1 MVAGKVESPGRA
13 ARRKS
18 PYEDETIPMTKNGS
32 RVFVTGAGV
41 ISPLGNDLGQ
51 FWKNLT
57 AGVSGAAPI
66 TRFDATAFDTR
77 FACEVKEFATDGV
90 IDRKDAKR
98 MDRFVQFAVV
108 ACHQAIQNAGLD
120 LQNGNL
126 NLDRVGVILGS
137 GIGGMETFEAQHR
150 VLIERGPGRVS
161 PFFIPMMISD
171 MAAGQVSIQFG
182 LKGPNF
188 CTVSACASGAH
199 AIGEAL
205 RLLRAGDADVIL
217 AGGSESTITP
227 MALSGFGNAR
237 TLYTRN
243 DDPQRASR
251 PFDQDRDGF
260 VIGEGAG
267 VIVLETEDHARR
279 RGAPLLCEL
288 DGYGASADAFHM
300 TAPSTDG
307 DGAAR
312 AMKRALDDAGMPAG
326 DVQYINAHGTSTPT
340 GDPIEVTAVKRVF
353 GEHARKLMMSSTKS
367 MTGHLLGA
375 AGGLEAVVTAL
386 TLARGVVPP
395 TINLEKTDPQCDL
408 DFVPNQART
417 QRVKAALSNSF
428 GFGGHNV
435 TLAMTAVS

>member
-1 MVAGKVESPGRA
+1 
-13 ARRKS
+13 
-18 PYEDETIPMTKNGS
+18 
-32 RVFVTGAGV
+32 
-41 ISPLGNDLGQ
+41 
-51 FWKNLT
+51 
-57 AGVSGAAPI
+57 
-66 TRFDATAFDTR
+66 
-77 FACEVKEFATDGV
+77 
-90 IDRKDAKR
+90 
-98 MDRFVQFAVV
+98 
-108 ACHQAIQNAGLD
+108 
-120 LQNGNL
+120 
-126 NLDRVGVILGS
+126 
-137 GIGGMETFEAQHR
+137 
-150 VLIERGPGRVS
+150 
-161 PFFIPMMISD
+161 MMISD

-237 TLYTRN
+237 TLSTRN

-267 VIVLETEDHARR
+267 VIVLETEEHARR

-288 DGYGASADAFHM
+288 DGYGASADAYHI
-300 TAPSTDG
+300 TAPSIDG

-312 AMKRALDDAGMPAG
+312 AMKRALDDAGMPAE

-340 GDPIEVTAVKRVF
+340 GDPIEVAAVKRVF

-386 TLARGVVPP
+386 TLARGIVPP
-395 TINLEKTDPQCDL
+395 TINLDHTDPQCDL